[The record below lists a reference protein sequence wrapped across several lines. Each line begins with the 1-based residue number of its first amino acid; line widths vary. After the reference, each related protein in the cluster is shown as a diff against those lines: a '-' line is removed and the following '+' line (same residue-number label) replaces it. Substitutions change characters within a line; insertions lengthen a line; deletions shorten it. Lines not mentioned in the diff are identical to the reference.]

1 MMRDVLEPRMPGWL
15 PRTSD
20 LHVAY
25 LASYL
30 PRKCGIA
37 TFTSDLVAAID
48 RAEPLHVPHIYAMQE
63 REATVEYSDVAM
75 VLEPEDLASYVAAAE
90 DINASPVQA
99 LNIQHEYGLFGG
111 RWGRMLLG
119 LMLRVEKPIITTLHT
134 VLPSPDDELRG
145 ITRDLCDCSSAV
157 VVLSRQAVE
166 MLDDEY
172 GVDRGKVHVIPHGVP
187 AVPREGQEPHKRRL
201 GLASR
206 SVLATFGLINADKG
220 IEYALDAMPSIVAQH
235 PDVLYLVLG
244 ETHPGVRR
252 SSGESYR
259 TKLLDRV
266 RELGLEDH
274 VRFSNQFLTNPEL
287 VEYLMATDI
296 LLVLN
301 QNLEQYVSG
310 TLAYAVG
317 CGRAII
323 ATPFRY
329 AQELLANGRGILVGQ
344 RDPEG
349 IARGVNTILGLPW
362 YKEELERLTY
372 EYGRRMQWPAVA
384 EAYLELTRQVT
395 APTLVPPE
403 PIEAL
408 GPVPALAGDPFGLG
422 VDDEL
427 LGVKR

>member
-1 MMRDVLEPRMPGWL
+1 MMRDVLQPGTAGWL
-15 PRTSD
+15 RRGSD

-48 RAEPLHVPHIYAMQE
+48 RAEPLHAARIYAMQE
-63 REATVEYSDVAM
+63 RESSVEYRDVRM
-75 VLEPEDLASYVAAAE
+75 VLEPEDPASYVAAAD
-90 DINASPVQA
+90 DINGGPTQV
-99 LNIQHEYGLFGG
+99 LNIQHEFGLFGD
-111 RWGRMLLG
+111 RWGRMLLS
-119 LMLRVEKPIITTLHT
+119 LMVRVEKPIITTLHT

-166 MLDDEY
+166 MLDYEY

-187 AVPREGQEPHKRRL
+187 AVPREGQEQHKERL
-201 GLASR
+201 GLAGR

-220 IEYALDAMPSIVAQH
+220 IEYALDALPSVVAQH
-235 PDVLYLVLG
+235 PDLLYLVLG

-266 RELGLEDH
+266 HELGLEDH
-274 VRFSNQFLTNPEL
+274 VRFSNQFLTNSEL

-301 QNLEQYVSG
+301 QNLQQYVSG

-317 CGRAII
+317 CGRAVV

-372 EYGRRMQWPAVA
+372 EYGRTMQWPAVA

-395 APTLVPPE
+395 APAVAPQ
-403 PIEAL
+403 EAL
-408 GPVPALAGDPFGLG
+408 DPLGQALAGDPFGLG
-422 VDDEL
+422 VDGAL
-427 LGVKR
+427 LGAKR

>member
-1 MMRDVLEPRMPGWL
+1 MMRDVLQPGSSGWL
-15 PRTSD
+15 RRASD

-37 TFTSDLVAAID
+37 TFTSDLVTAID
-48 RAEPLHVPHIYAMQE
+48 LAEPLHRHHIFAMQE
-63 REATVEYSDVAM
+63 REATVEYRDVAM
-75 VLEPEDLASYVAAAE
+75 VLDPEDPEAYLAAAD
-90 DINASPVQA
+90 DINDGPAQV
-99 LNIQHEYGLFGG
+99 LNIQHEFGLFGG
-111 RWGRMLLG
+111 RWGAMLLG
-119 LMLRVEKPIITTLHT
+119 LMRRVEIPIITTLHT
-134 VLPSPDDELRG
+134 VLPSPDDELRA
-145 ITRDLCDCSSAV
+145 ITRDICDRSSAV

-166 MLDDEY
+166 ILDDAY
-172 GVDRGKVHVIPHGVP
+172 GIDRGKVHVIPHGVP
-187 AVPREGQEPHKRRL
+187 AVPREGQEQHKRRL
-201 GLASR
+201 GLDGR

-220 IEYALDAMPSIVAQH
+220 IEYALDGLPAVVERH

-259 TKLLDRV
+259 TRLLDRV

-274 VRFSNQFLTNPEL
+274 VRFSNQFLTNTEL

-301 QNLEQYVSG
+301 QNLQQYVSG

-317 CGRAII
+317 CGRAVV

-349 IARGVNTILGLPW
+349 IARAVNTVLGMPW
-362 YKEELERLTY
+362 YKAELERLTY

-384 EAYLELTRQVT
+384 ESYLELTRQVT
-395 APTLVPPE
+395 T
-403 PIEAL
+403 
-408 GPVPALAGDPFGLG
+408 PALARQSAIDPLGPLPALVGGPLDVG
-422 VDDEL
+422 VDGIL
-427 LGVKR
+427 LEAKR